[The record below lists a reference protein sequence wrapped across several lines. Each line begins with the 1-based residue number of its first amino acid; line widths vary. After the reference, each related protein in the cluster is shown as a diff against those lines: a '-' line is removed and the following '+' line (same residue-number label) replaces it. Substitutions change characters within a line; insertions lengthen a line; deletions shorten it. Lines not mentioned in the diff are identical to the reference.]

1 MKLYDLIIVFFLIL
15 CAVIGF
21 KRGFFKSLIT
31 FAGFIFI
38 IVLSYNLKNYLGDFL
53 TLNLPFINFKQF
65 MGGASTLNIVMYQAI
80 AFLVILS
87 ILALVYKI
95 IVAITGIFEK
105 ILKYTIILGIPSK
118 LLGLVLGLLE
128 GYVIVYLVLFFLTQP
143 FLNLNVLENSNYAS
157 QILEKTPL
165 ISPVADASLKIIN
178 EINDLSKTENA
189 NELDLQI
196 ADIILKEKVTSKEVM
211 QKLIN
216 QGKIKI
222 EGIDTILNKY
232 N

>member
-178 EINDLSKTENA
+178 EITDLSKTENA